1 MIWEKFLNADGVV
14 VISRIN
20 EDCQTVLMIKRYIW
34 LNFIYEVKNI
44 FEFEIL
50 YVLQYELIYTQ
61 TKVKQLI

>member
-20 EDCQTVLMIKRYIW
+20 EDRQTVVMIRRYIW

-61 TKVKQLI
+61 TKVK